1 MAFTVGDGG
10 RVSPV
15 SAFKPDQTVGAIACT
30 AMRSIMSRFKANSL
44 LLLTAVIWGV
54 GNVSHKTILAHLDPM
69 AVVFLTSVIAGVVT
83 LPIAMREREP
93 VTNAGW
99 FPSVT
104 RVVLLFALGCVVQ
117 QLSYVSTTVTNSSL
131 LISVSTV
138 ITPIAAWLIMRERP
152 SALILFVAI
161 MTVVGS
167 ALLAGGVSG
176 SATIGDA
183 FAILTAICFA
193 VWTVELGRHVQAH
206 GRPFAT
212 AAAQFLGTA
221 VATLPFALQGT
232 MRLQTILAAW
242 PELVMLG
249 VFSTAIGF
257 CMQTIALRYTTS
269 SHAAVICSGEGV
281 FAAISA
287 AALLGER
294 LSPDGFLGAG
304 VILSCVLLAAISAG
318 PRLSASIP

>member
-1 MAFTVGDGG
+1 MLA
-10 RVSPV
+10 
-15 SAFKPDQTVGAIACT
+15 AA
-30 AMRSIMSRFKANSL
+30 
-44 LLLTAVIWGV
+44 IWGV
-54 GNVSHKTILAHLDPM
+54 GNVFHKTILAHLDPM

-83 LPIAMREREP
+83 LPFVVRERDAAAS
-93 VTNAGW
+93 AGW
-99 FPSVT
+99 LPSVT

-117 QLSYVSTTVTNSSL
+117 QMSYVSTTVTNSSL
-131 LISVSTV
+131 LISGSTV

-152 SALILFVAI
+152 SALIMCVAVL
-161 MTVVGS
+161 TVFGS
-167 ALLAGGVSG
+167 ALLAGGFNG
-176 SATIGDA
+176 SATTGDA
-183 FAILTAICFA
+183 FAVLTAICFA

-212 AAAQFLGTA
+212 ASAQFLGTA
-221 VATLPFALQGT
+221 FATLPFALQGT
-232 MRLQTILAAW
+232 MSAETILAAW

-257 CMQTIALRYTTS
+257 CLQTFAQRYTTS

-304 VILSCVLLAAISAG
+304 VILSSVLFAAVSTG
-318 PRLSASIP
+318 PKLNASVP

>member
-1 MAFTVGDGG
+1 
-10 RVSPV
+10 
-15 SAFKPDQTVGAIACT
+15 
-30 AMRSIMSRFKANSL
+30 MSRFKANSL
-44 LLLTAVIWGV
+44 LLLAAIIWGV
-54 GNVSHKTILAHLDPM
+54 GNVSHKTILAHLDPL
-69 AVVFLTSVIAGVVT
+69 AVVFLTSAIAGMVT
-83 LPIAMREREP
+83 LPFAMRERDA
-93 VTNAGW
+93 VTSTGW
-99 FPSVT
+99 FTSVA
-104 RVVLLFALGCVVQ
+104 RVVALFAFCCVVQ

-152 SALILFVAI
+152 SAVILFVAVL
-161 MTVVGS
+161 TVVGS
-167 ALLAGGVSG
+167 ALLAGGFSG
-176 SATIGDA
+176 SATTGDA
-183 FAILTAICFA
+183 FAIVTAICFA

-221 VATLPFALQGT
+221 IATLPFALQGT
-232 MRLQTILAAW
+232 MSVQTILAAW

-257 CMQTIALRYTTS
+257 CLQTSAQRYTTS

-287 AALLGER
+287 AAVLGER
-294 LSPDGFLGAG
+294 LSPDGLLGAG
-304 VILSCVLLAAISAG
+304 VILCCVLFVALSAG
-318 PRLSASIP
+318 PKLSASLP

>member
-1 MAFTVGDGG
+1 
-10 RVSPV
+10 
-15 SAFKPDQTVGAIACT
+15 
-30 AMRSIMSRFKANSL
+30 MSRFKANSL
-44 LLLTAVIWGV
+44 LMLAAVIWGV
-54 GNVSHKTILAHLDPM
+54 GNVFHKTILAHLDPM
-69 AVVFLTSVIAGVVT
+69 AVVFLTSVIAGLVT
-83 LPIAMREREP
+83 LPFAMRERDP
-93 VTNAGW
+93 ITNTGW

-131 LISVSTV
+131 LISASTV

-161 MTVVGS
+161 LTVVGS
-167 ALLAGGVSG
+167 ALLAGGFNG
-176 SATIGDA
+176 SATAGDA
-183 FAILTAICFA
+183 FAIMTAICFA

-206 GRPFAT
+206 GHPFAT
-212 AAAQFLGTA
+212 AAAQFIGTA

-232 MRLQTILAAW
+232 MTIQAIIAAW
-242 PELVMLG
+242 PELIMLG
-249 VFSTAIGF
+249 VFSTAVGF
-257 CMQTIALRYTTS
+257 CLQTSAQRYTTS

-304 VILSCVLLAAISAG
+304 VILSCVLFAAVSAG
-318 PRLSASIP
+318 PKLDPAVP

>member
-1 MAFTVGDGG
+1 
-10 RVSPV
+10 
-15 SAFKPDQTVGAIACT
+15 
-30 AMRSIMSRFKANSL
+30 MSRFKANSL
-44 LLLTAVIWGV
+44 LMLAALIWGV

-69 AVVFLTSVIAGVVT
+69 AVVFLTSVIAGLVT
-83 LPIAMREREP
+83 LPFAVRERDPE
-93 VTNAGW
+93 TNTGW
-99 FPSVT
+99 FPSVA

-131 LISVSTV
+131 LISASTV

-161 MTVVGS
+161 LTVVGS
-167 ALLAGGVSG
+167 ALLAGGFNG
-176 SATIGDA
+176 SATAGDA
-183 FAILTAICFA
+183 FAVLTAICFA

-206 GRPFAT
+206 GHPFAT
-212 AAAQFLGTA
+212 AAAQFIGTA

-232 MRLQTILAAW
+232 MTFQAIMAAW
-242 PELVMLG
+242 PELIMLG
-249 VFSTAIGF
+249 VFSTAVGF
-257 CMQTIALRYTTS
+257 CLQTSAQRYTTS

-294 LSPDGFLGAG
+294 LSPDGLLGAG
-304 VILSCVLLAAISAG
+304 VILSCVLFTAVSAG
-318 PRLSASIP
+318 PKLDPSVS